1 VEKLEAVVGNCHV
14 LDQCVE
20 VLRRMDDETY
30 VSAGADEGSP
40 VGTHFR
46 HIFDHY
52 QLLLEGLVSGR
63 IDYDARRRDPRL
75 ERERG
80 QAIDVALGIRNQLNR
95 LRADQGSHP
104 LQVSLRSLAEENEP
118 DWSGSTVRRE
128 LQFLVSHTVHHC
140 ALIKQILRQ
149 YGFDAGVEFGLAPS
163 TKSHLQRQT
172 ACAH

>member
-1 VEKLEAVVGNCHV
+1 
-14 LDQCVE
+14 
-20 VLRRMDDETY
+20 MDDETY
-30 VSAGADEGSP
+30 VTAGANEGSP
-40 VGTHFR
+40 VGAHFR

-52 QLLLEGLVSGR
+52 QLLLEGLASGR

-75 ERERG
+75 ERERRH
-80 QAIDVALGIRNQLNR
+80 AIDVALGIRNQLNR
-95 LRADQGSHP
+95 ITPDQGPH
-104 LQVSLRSLAEENEP
+104 LLTVSLRSMADEDQP

-149 YGFDAGVEFGLAPS
+149 HGFDAGVEFGLAPS